1 MRRVK
6 IPGRRVY
13 TCWGGLCSAG
23 LCYRVCFITIT
34 KCTGFIT
41 FLFPSGAART
51 TLTEQAEIVD
61 RHNELRLTSSPRP
74 ATSRPVRGS
83 PAPAARTSWTN
94 AAQAWYDEVH
104 DFRYGVGSINGDVVG
119 LYTQVVWYG
128 SNQISCAVT
137 YCPNATYKW
146 PLLPPGQLLADP
158 PLQVRADLRRMP
170 RHRDNNPCLYNDQYS
185 NFPELQ
191 QRWGCSHSDVASWCP
206 ASCRRTNQII

>member
-1 MRRVK
+1 LL
-6 IPGRRVY
+6 
-13 TCWGGLCSAG
+13 CWCSA
-23 LCYRVCFITIT
+23 LALAELMSRISALSDFT
-34 KCTGFIT
+34 
-41 FLFPSGAART
+41 GAART

-61 RHNELRLTSSPRP
+61 RHNELRHVQPTTSNLLKMGWNSEAVTCSMKHSPSSSRV
-74 ATSRPVRGS
+74 TSTSGENLYMP
-83 PAPAARTSWTN
+83 SWTN

-146 PLLPPGQLLADP
+146 HYCPPGNYWLTHPYKSGPTCGECPDT
-158 PLQVRADLRRMP
+158 
-170 RHRDNNPCLYNDQYS
+170 DNNPCLYNDQYS
-185 NFPELQ
+185 NCPELQ
-191 QRWGCSHSDVASWCP
+191 QQWGCSHSDVASWCP